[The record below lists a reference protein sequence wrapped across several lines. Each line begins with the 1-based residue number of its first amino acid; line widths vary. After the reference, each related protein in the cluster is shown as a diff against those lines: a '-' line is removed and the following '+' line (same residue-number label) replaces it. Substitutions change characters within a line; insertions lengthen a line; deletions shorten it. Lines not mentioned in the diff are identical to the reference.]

1 MTRDP
6 RLVPRDALSGVR
18 VALSVSESADL
29 ARLGLDPVHLDLTIA
44 ELTRA
49 IVIAGGTVVYGGRID
64 EGFTRIV
71 QEQSER
77 YARDQTAFEH
87 LVPYSEHAHL
97 SLGALRD
104 YEAGLG
110 VHSTVLLLDAEGG
123 LAPVAD
129 SAREG
134 FSRAD
139 IEPANAL
146 TLLRRLLAA
155 RCDTRVVVGGRLS
168 GYAGNMPGVIE
179 EAVLTLE
186 QDKPLYAAGGFG
198 GAAAFVGRHMAPEL
212 YAWLPTGM
220 PANADLE
227 VPEGTLNHLE
237 RPAPY
242 NGLTPQEQAVLAATN
257 RPSDVATL
265 TILGMSRLRTGEPH

>member
-6 RLVPRDALSGVR
+6 QLVPRDALSGVR

-29 ARLGLDPVHLDLTIA
+29 PRLGLDPVHLELTIA

-77 YARDQTAFEH
+77 YARDQLAFEH

-97 SLGALRD
+97 PLGALRD

-110 VHSTVLLLDAEGG
+110 VHSAVLLLDAEGS
-123 LAPVAD
+123 LARVTD
-129 SAREG
+129 SAHEG
-134 FSRAD
+134 FPRAD
-139 IEPANAL
+139 IEPGTAL
-146 TLLRRLLAA
+146 TVLRRLLAT

-168 GYAGNMPGVIE
+168 GYAGTMPGVIE
-179 EAVLTLE
+179 ESVLTLK
-186 QDKPLYAAGGFG
+186 QGKPLYVAGGFG
-198 GAAAFVGRHMAPEL
+198 GAAAFVGRALAPEL
-212 YAWLPTGM
+212 YAWLPMGM
-220 PANADLE
+220 PANVDLE
-227 VPEGTLNHLE
+227 VLDGTLIDFT
-237 RPAPY
+237 RQTPC

-265 TILGMSRLRTGEPH
+265 AVLGMSRLRIG